1 MRKVWVAML
10 SGLTYMPWCYGETI
24 SVEILTDESY
34 PPYTYAEDGEAVGI
48 YPDIVHAIDEK
59 LEDFDITI
67 RPVPWKRGLKLIESG
82 RSFALMPPYF
92 HPESRSFISP
102 YSHPMLNEDVVAFCS
117 NEVINQSSRTI
128 WPEDFYGLTI
138 GINSG
143 FNIGGADFWQAS
155 DDGKLFISEAKGNQL
170 NLIKLRSRRIDCYV
184 NDRISI
190 LWETKRLLAEE
201 VLAKPLTFSL
211 AVHINTES
219 GYMAY
224 TNVHEE
230 RYSYKEKFV
239 REFDAALIELQNAG
253 EIEKIVQYY
262 TGE

>member
-1 MRKVWVAML
+1 MRRIWVAML
-10 SGLTYMPWCYGETI
+10 SGLTYMPMGYGETVT
-24 SVEILTDESY
+24 VEILTDESY
-34 PPYTYAEDGEAVGI
+34 PPYTYAEDGEAIGI

-59 LEDFDITI
+59 LNDFDITI

-92 HPESRSFISP
+92 HPESRDYISP
-102 YSHPMLNEDVVAFCS
+102 YSRPMLNEEVVVFCD
-117 NEVINQSSRTI
+117 NKVISKSPRKI
-128 WPEDFYGLTI
+128 WPEDFYGLII

-143 FNIGGADFWQAS
+143 FNIGGPDFWQAS
-155 DDGKLFISEAKGNQL
+155 DEGKLTVSEAKGNQL

-190 LWETKRLLAEE
+190 LWETKRLLEEE
-201 VLAKPLTFSL
+201 VLVKPLTFSL
-211 AVHINTES
+211 ATHINTES

-224 TNVHEE
+224 TNVNEE
-230 RYSYKEKFV
+230 KYPYKEKFV
-239 REFDAALIELQNAG
+239 REFDDALIELQNSG
-253 EIEKIVQYY
+253 EIEKIVQHY

>member
-1 MRKVWVAML
+1 MTLLTTWVAI
-10 SGLTYMPWCYGETI
+10 PWCYGNI
-24 SVEILTDESY
+24 IAVEILTDESY

-48 YPDIVHAIDEK
+48 YPDIVHAIDQK
-59 LEDFDITI
+59 LEDFKISI

-92 HPESRSFISP
+92 HPESRNFISP
-102 YSHPMLNEDVVAFCS
+102 YSHPMLNEDVVVFCDS
-117 NEVINQSSRTI
+117 EIINQSPRTI

-143 FNIGGADFWQAS
+143 FNIGGSNFWQAS
-155 DDGKLFISEAKGNQL
+155 DDGKLFISEAKSNQL

-184 NDRISI
+184 NDKISI
-190 LWETKRLLAEE
+190 LWETKRLLDEE
-201 VLAKPLTFSL
+201 ILITPLTFRL
-211 AVHINTES
+211 ATHINTES

-224 TNVHEE
+224 TNVNEAN
-230 RYSYKEKFV
+230 YPYKDKFV
-239 REFDAALIELQNAG
+239 KQFDAALIELQNSG
-253 EIEKIVQYY
+253 QIERIVQTY